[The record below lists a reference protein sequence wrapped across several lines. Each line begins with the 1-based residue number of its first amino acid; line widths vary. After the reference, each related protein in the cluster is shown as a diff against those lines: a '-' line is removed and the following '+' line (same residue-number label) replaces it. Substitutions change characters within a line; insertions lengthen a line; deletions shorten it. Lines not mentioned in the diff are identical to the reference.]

1 MKKYLEYKGFR
12 GTVSYTQED
21 GCLFGRIQGL
31 PDATISYEGNSVQEL
46 KEDFCNAVEDYLY
59 LRAKN
64 GESLEPPAYQDKICC
79 NAAK

>member
-1 MKKYLEYKGFR
+1 MKNYMEYKGFR
-12 GTVSYTQED
+12 GTVNYTQED

-31 PDATISYEGNSVQEL
+31 LDATISYEGNSVQEL
-46 KEDFCNAVEDYLY
+46 KEDFHNAVEDYLY

-64 GESLEPPAYQDKICC
+64 NESLDPPVYQDNVCC